1 MATITIRNLDEETK
15 NKIRVS
21 AARHGHSMEEEVR
34 RILNRA
40 VNQNDETGLGTFI
53 SEQFQAI
60 GGIELEIPP
69 RSLARLSPALF
80 DETP

>member
-1 MATITIRNLDEETK
+1 LQ
-15 NKIRVS
+15 KI
-21 AARHGHSMEEEVR
+21 EVR

-60 GGIELEIPP
+60 GGIELEIP
-69 RSLARLSPALF
+69 SGLWLMA
-80 DETP
+80 

>member
-1 MATITIRNLDEETK
+1 LQ
-15 NKIRVS
+15 KI
-21 AARHGHSMEEEVR
+21 EVR